1 MPRKPHP
8 ENETETLLGITA
20 AEDDISERHVR
31 DAKSED
37 GLIMFKVIYF
47 TPFDVICL
55 VYLVQIASLR
65 TERSNTLSET
75 FPNLA
80 QLLAPAREIV
90 A

>member
-31 DAKSED
+31 DAKGED
-37 GLIMFKVIYF
+37 GLIMSKVIYF

-55 VYLVQIASLR
+55 VYLIHVEDVRNYQ
-65 TERSNTLSET
+65 TLYT
-75 FPNLA
+75 KPFLT
-80 QLLAPAREIV
+80 
-90 A
+90 